1 MKYKELVMR
10 TPIDYSRNLK
20 SGIVTKDMLASCL
33 YSVNKRAKNARDNEK
48 KYRGTD
54 YHDKY
59 KESMVSYYGI
69 KDSLLVYAQEYLSC
83 IHKVKRSASRKVYD
97 YDEEYHKLDKKDI
110 IRRGEFFDR
119 EELCY
124 TKFAVVAYVKNEF
137 FLFYDFGDYSFH
149 HPLDKDSEVELAKK
163 YKLPIIEIDNLE
175 THGKDF
181 KTLLSVQF
189 VKKILASLDGGTAT
203 VQKSK

>member
-20 SGIVTKDMLASCL
+20 SGIVTKDMLALCL

-69 KDSLLVYAQEYLSC
+69 KDSLLVYAQEYVSC

-137 FLFYDFGDYSFH
+137 FF
-149 HPLDKDSEVELAKK
+149 
-163 YKLPIIEIDNLE
+163 
-175 THGKDF
+175 
-181 KTLLSVQF
+181 
-189 VKKILASLDGGTAT
+189 IL
-203 VQKSK
+203 